1 MTNENLKN
9 EMLSQLVKITRISEN
24 LKLSLESDTQ
34 FVNQEGY
41 RKTLLNMKQIILQ
54 VVCLCQRTNSGVF
67 QAALVKNFL

>member
-24 LKLSLESDTQ
+24 LKSSLESDTQ

-41 RKTLLNMKQIILQ
+41 RKTLLNINNAMADFISAIS
-54 VVCLCQRTNSGVF
+54 R
-67 QAALVKNFL
+67 A

>member
-24 LKLSLESDTQ
+24 LKSSLESDVQ

-41 RKTLLNMKQIILQ
+41 RKTLLNMNNAMADFISSISK
-54 VVCLCQRTNSGVF
+54 V
-67 QAALVKNFL
+67 